1 MTAHEVTL
9 AEARAAAA
17 RDRLNGTA
25 KRLQHQLEPH
35 RLARN
40 ALDQVTDGGEQL
52 ARAGAD
58 AARRNPATVAGAA
71 TMLVAFLARKRI
83 GRLFGSSKKPV
94 AQKSALPA
102 ERIGS

>member
-1 MTAHEVTL
+1 MTGRDVSLAQAHAL
-9 AEARAAAA
+9 AA
-17 RDRLNGTA
+17 RERLNGTA
-25 KRLQHQLEPH
+25 QRLQHQLEPH

-40 ALDQVTDGGEQL
+40 ALDQITDGGEQL

-58 AARRNPATVAGAA
+58 AARRNPATIAGAA
-71 TMLVAFLARKRI
+71 TVLVVLLARKRI
-83 GRLFGSSKKPV
+83 GRLLGAAKPPV